1 MLNYFDRRKL
11 EAELEAL
18 KREVVNDILNDI
30 NRKRNS
36 IEDMEETLGGGR
48 VVLHAIDTLQ
58 RYIESCDRTEKF
70 YDISD

>member
-18 KREVVNDILNDI
+18 KREVVDDILHDI
-30 NRKRNS
+30 NHERNS
-36 IEDMEETLGGGR
+36 IEDMEKTLGGSR

-58 RYIESCDRTEKF
+58 KYIESCDRTEKF
-70 YDISD
+70 YNIAD